1 MRTILA
7 GGLITQ
13 LSGCQYFLCAIIMEI
28 KDAQNIGSSSNGNFN
43 FLTVV
48 NRLKP
53 GQSFSHYKN
62 LAVSFHT
69 SREDVILTMHHDIS
83 LSCQKLMRAT
93 GILIILGKI
102 MRNSFVK

>member
-1 MRTILA
+1 MRLTLPPVCRA
-7 GGLITQ
+7 
-13 LSGCQYFLCAIIMEI
+13 
-28 KDAQNIGSSSNGNFN
+28 NGNFN

-102 MRNSFVK
+102 IGGFPIEVETK